1 MLNLSRA
8 GNYSQWVAPNLD
20 NFLYFFVIAV
30 TAHARV
36 SFMRVANVK
45 VRCLLLMLVR
55 NKNHRK
61 ISLLLIFLY
70 LLALLL
76 A

>member
-1 MLNLSRA
+1 MLNLPRA
-8 GNYSQWVAPNLD
+8 GNYSQWVAPNRD
-20 NFLYFFVIAV
+20 NFLCFFVIAV

-36 SFMRVANVK
+36 SFLRVANVK
-45 VRCLLLMLVR
+45 VRCLLLVLVL

-61 ISLLLIFLY
+61 ISLLLTFLY
-70 LLALLL
+70 LLVPLL